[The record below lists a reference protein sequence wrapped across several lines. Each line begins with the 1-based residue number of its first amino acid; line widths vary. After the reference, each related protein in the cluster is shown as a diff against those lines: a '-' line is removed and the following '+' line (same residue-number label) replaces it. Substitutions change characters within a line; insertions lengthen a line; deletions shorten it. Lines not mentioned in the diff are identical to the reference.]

1 MKMPLLP
8 LLAALF
14 FACTPSPPQ
23 RGTGEPIVDEE
34 RPAAAALPEK
44 EAPVIKPGPGEKP
57 LKKEKKAGEPYVYTL
72 VDSASMGN
80 EIVLTPD
87 KLIAE
92 SRTPEAD
99 SADNASPGETSV
111 RIVDGFRIQVYA
123 TTNYLEAERKKEDLS
138 SSVDDKV
145 YVIYEAPYYKIRVG
159 NFLKEEDAKKLKK
172 VLAEMGHDVSIVKT
186 QIRSRQ

>member
-1 MKMPLLP
+1 MKTPLLP

-14 FACTPSPPQ
+14 FACTPLPPQ
-23 RGTGEPIVDEE
+23 REAGEPAAEKE
-34 RPAAAALPEK
+34 KPPAESLPEK
-44 EAPVIKPGPGEKP
+44 AAPAIAPGSGEKP
-57 LKKEKKAGEPYVYTL
+57 QKKEKKAGEPYAYTL

-99 SADNASPGETSV
+99 SADDVSSGGTSV

-159 NFLKEEDAKKLKK
+159 NFVKEEDAKKLKK
-172 VLAEMGHDVSIVKT
+172 VLTEMGHDVSIVKT
-186 QIRSRQ
+186 KIRSRQ

>member
-1 MKMPLLP
+1 MEKEK
-8 LLAALF
+8 
-14 FACTPSPPQ
+14 PSAQ
-23 RGTGEPIVDEE
+23 
-34 RPAAAALPEK
+34 ALPEK
-44 EAPVIKPGPGEKP
+44 AAPAFAPESGEIP
-57 LKKEKKAGEPYVYTL
+57 LKKEKKAGAPYAYTL

-92 SRTPEAD
+92 SRTPEGD
-99 SADNASPGETSV
+99 SASDQSGDNASRGGTSV
-111 RIVDGFRIQVYA
+111 RIMDGFRIQVYA

-159 NFLKEEDAKKLKK
+159 NFVNEEDAKKLKK
-172 VLAEMGHDVSIVKT
+172 VLTEMGHDVSIVKT
-186 QIRSRQ
+186 KIRSRQ